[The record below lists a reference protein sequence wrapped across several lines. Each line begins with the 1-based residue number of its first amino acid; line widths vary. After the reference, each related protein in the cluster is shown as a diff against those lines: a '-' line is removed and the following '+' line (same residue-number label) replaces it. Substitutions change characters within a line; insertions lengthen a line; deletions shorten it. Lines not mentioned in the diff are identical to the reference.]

1 MTDDLIIKLR
11 EYLKSQ
17 NVKSLE
23 LDAQIE
29 DCEHHQTW
37 IVKNRNNFSSEEEF
51 YNALCEN
58 NTKKTLA
65 ILKRTMIEQELRQL
79 YSLLGNKIEVNL
91 GEQ

>member
-1 MTDDLIIKLR
+1 MTDDLIIELR

-29 DCEHHQTW
+29 DCELHQTW

-51 YNALCEN
+51 YNALCES

-65 ILKRTMIEQELRQL
+65 ILKRNMIEQELRQI
-79 YSLLGNKIEVNL
+79 YYLLGNKVEVKNDD
-91 GEQ
+91 